1 MIISIWLNPNF
12 APVIDMNFVQ
22 RCIGRALR
30 EWTYLL
36 LPYLKRFYTLTQ
48 GKGSLVI
55 GGTGAA
61 SFFEKRYGFN
71 PMSANLTV
79 APTSISYM
87 FGILKNYHSY
97 LKKNGNVIILVHPFS
112 LCIKHYNKNAVIA
125 DDIRFYP
132 ILHNALIEN
141 FNNDLSEKWSRIF
154 VPKSF
159 HDIINRCKLI
169 KRYTIK
175 DEADECVAVMQGNI
189 DPQGHISDY
198 LRNIVDNNVSVL
210 KAMKDFADE
219 RGYNFKIIIM
229 RELFSGMSIEKYDEI
244 IDEILDI
251 PLNNMD
257 LLCTKTEN
265 ENI

>member
-1 MIISIWLNPNF
+1 
-12 APVIDMNFVQ
+12 
-22 RCIGRALR
+22 
-30 EWTYLL
+30 
-36 LPYLKRFYTLTQ
+36 
-48 GKGSLVI
+48 
-55 GGTGAA
+55 
-61 SFFEKRYGFN
+61 
-71 PMSANLTV
+71 
-79 APTSISYM
+79 
-87 FGILKNYHSY
+87 
-97 LKKNGNVIILVHPFS
+97 
-112 LCIKHYNKNAVIA
+112 
-125 DDIRFYP
+125 
-132 ILHNALIEN
+132 
-141 FNNDLSEKWSRIF
+141 
-154 VPKSF
+154 
-159 HDIINRCKLI
+159 
-169 KRYTIK
+169 
-175 DEADECVAVMQGNI
+175 MQGNI